1 MITVRLYIPGG
12 CKALGFVIAEDHSI
26 TRLNIIS
33 CDLTWAVLEG
43 FSKQFDIIKQPGSV
57 TAYLRSASEGVY
69 RFTENTTDILHI
81 LPVFFFLL
89 NGKY

>member
-1 MITVRLYIPGG
+1 MIIMCLYIPCG
-12 CKALGFVIAEDHSI
+12 CKALGFVTAEDHSI
-26 TRLNIIS
+26 TCLNNIL
-33 CDLTWAVLEG
+33 CDLTRAALEG

-69 RFTENTTDILHI
+69 CFTESTTDILHI
-81 LPVFFFLL
+81 LSVFLL